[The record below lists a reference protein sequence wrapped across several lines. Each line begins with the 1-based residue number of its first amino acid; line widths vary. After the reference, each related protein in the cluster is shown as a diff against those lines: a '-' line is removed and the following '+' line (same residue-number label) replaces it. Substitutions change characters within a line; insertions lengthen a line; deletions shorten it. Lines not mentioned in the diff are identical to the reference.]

1 MTMPLTFKTPKPA
14 TIFAPLKQLLR
25 PIFFAV
31 LGLHAV
37 LLFLPLPQE
46 EKPKTADDKK
56 DPLKIIQVPTA
67 GLTKPLAIAKTAAT
81 GKPVT
86 QTTSVSKTPGT
97 TPGKPTNAGLPVV
110 EAGTTTTPPAAD
122 TTPAP
127 PNTDPAA
134 TPSPAPSTVSP
145 NVAEEDLFKV
155 LAGIPAPD
163 ASDPAA
169 TNVAL
174 PEQFEQPDKFLTA
187 PNAEGEREWR
197 PELQGTP
204 VYANGETPEYF
215 YETLFEGELKGK
227 FQEMKKVGEYGGGAL
242 YHLKQGSYE
251 AFVSLVPAKLPPET
265 VGLASIIAVWSKD
278 PRTL

>member
-1 MTMPLTFKTPKPA
+1 MTMPLTFKTPKPV
-14 TIFAPLKQLLR
+14 TIFALLKPLLR

-56 DPLKIIQVPTA
+56 DPLKITQVPTA
-67 GLTKPLAIAKTAAT
+67 GLTKPVAVTKTAAT
-81 GKPVT
+81 PPGKPVT
-86 QTTSVSKTPGT
+86 RTTSVAKTT
-97 TPGKPTNAGLPVV
+97 TPGKPANQGLPVV
-110 EAGTTTTPPAAD
+110 EAGTATPRPATD
-122 TTPAP
+122 TTPTP
-127 PNTDPAA
+127 PEST
-134 TPSPAPSTVSP
+134 TPSPSPATASPSA
-145 NVAEEDLFKV
+145 AEEDLFKV

-163 ASDPAA
+163 SSDPAA
-169 TNVAL
+169 TNVAV

-187 PNAEGEREWR
+187 ANANGEREWR

-251 AFVSLVPAKLPPET
+251 AFVSLVPVKLPPGT
-265 VGLASIIAVWSKD
+265 VGLGSIIAIWSKD

>member
-1 MTMPLTFKTPKPA
+1 MTMPLTFTTPKPA

-25 PIFFAV
+25 PIFFVV

-37 LLFLPLPQE
+37 FLFMPLPQE
-46 EKPKTADDKK
+46 EKLKTADDKK
-56 DPLKIIQVPTA
+56 DPIKVTQVPTA
-67 GLTKPLAIAKTAAT
+67 GLTKPSAAKVAIAPA
-81 GKPVT
+81 KPVT
-86 QTTSVSKTPGT
+86 QTTSVSKTT
-97 TPGKPTNAGLPVV
+97 ATPAVKPTNSGLPVV
-110 EAGTTTTPPAAD
+110 EAGTTTTPPATA

-127 PNTDPAA
+127 PGSATPAA
-134 TPSPAPSTVSP
+134 APVSTVD
-145 NVAEEDLFKV
+145 AEEELFKV

-163 ASDPAA
+163 SSDPAA
-169 TNVAL
+169 TNAAV
-174 PEQFEQPDKFLTA
+174 PEQFEQPDRFLTP
-187 PNAEGEREWR
+187 PNADGDREWR
-197 PELQGTP
+197 NELKGTP

-251 AFVSLVPAKLPPET
+251 AFVSLVPVKLPPGT
-265 VGLASIIAVWSKD
+265 VGLGSIIAVWSKD